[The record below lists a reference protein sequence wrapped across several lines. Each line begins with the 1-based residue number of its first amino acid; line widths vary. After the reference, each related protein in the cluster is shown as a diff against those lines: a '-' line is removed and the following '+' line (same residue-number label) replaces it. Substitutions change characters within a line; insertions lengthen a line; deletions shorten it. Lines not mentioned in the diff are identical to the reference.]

1 MVQMTQDGSLIEK
14 LYTLHRIN
22 AAIAS
27 ELDLDKVLS
36 RIVDAAIYLTRAEEA
51 TIFLLDKSTNALYVR
66 AQKGAGEP
74 HAHLLRVRGSDSVVV
89 AVFSEGKA
97 LRLGGN
103 AIKVATGY
111 LAKSMLG
118 VPLVARGHKLG
129 ALSVIN
135 WRSPRHFTREDEF
148 MLRTM
153 ANQAAIAIENAYLFV
168 EAESMALTDGLT
180 GLANRRAFDIALEK
194 EVARAR
200 RYRMPLSLIMLDI
213 DDFKVYND
221 TYGHLA
227 GDAQL
232 KALADLQT
240 KNLRESDLV
249 ARYGG
254 DEFVLLAPHTD
265 KDGALH
271 LAERIRTDALSSAP
285 YVKSD
290 HEPIPGYSVSLGVAA
305 FGNGAHEPKELVMAA
320 DNGVMAAKDAGK
332 NRVCY
337 WPGR

>member
-1 MVQMTQDGSLIEK
+1 MNENGNLVEK

-22 AAIAS
+22 AAIVS
-27 ELDLDKVLS
+27 ELDINKVLS
-36 RIVDAAIYLTRAEEA
+36 RIVEAAIYLTKGEEA

-66 AQKGAGEP
+66 AQKGVGEP
-74 HAHLLRVRGSDSVVV
+74 HANLLRVRGSDSVVV

-111 LAKSMLG
+111 LARSMLG
-118 VPLVARGHKLG
+118 VPLIARGHKLG

-135 WRSPRHFTREDEF
+135 WKSPRHFTREDEF

-153 ANQAAIAIENAYLFV
+153 ASQAAIAIENAHLFV
-168 EAESMALTDGLT
+168 EAESLALTDSLT
-180 GLANRRAFDIALEK
+180 GLANRRAFDMALDK
-194 EVARAR
+194 EIARAK
-200 RYRMPLSLIMLDI
+200 RYRIPLSLIMLDI
-213 DDFKVYND
+213 DDFKIYND

-232 KALADLQT
+232 KALADLQSR
-240 KNLRESDLV
+240 NLRESDII

-265 KDGALH
+265 REGALH
-271 LAERIRTDALSSAP
+271 LAERIRMDAVSSAP
-285 YVKSD
+285 YVKD
-290 HEPIPGYSVSLGVAA
+290 DQEPIPGYSVSLGVAA
-305 FGNGAHEPKELVMAA
+305 FANGTEEAEELVMAA
-320 DNGVMAAKDAGK
+320 DHGVMAAKDAGK
-332 NRVCY
+332 NRVCF
-337 WPGR
+337 WPNN